1 MRWVLIILGLILFG
15 FFSFKAGQKS
25 VIPITK
31 TDSVIVYKTKVIDSI
46 KIEYKE
52 LKKVAKIKKDKVDSI
67 LVKCDTSVQK
77 SVQELDSVRVLQI
90 AKLENVIVRQNE
102 VIELKDSLFLTF
114 CTPVKKKK
122 HKVLKIAASILLI
135 GLFIIK

>member
-52 LKKVAKIKKDKVDSI
+52 LKKVAKIKKAIVDSV
-67 LVKCDTSVQK
+67 LKDTSVQK
-77 SVQELDSVRVLQI
+77 SVHELDSVRVLQI

-102 VIELKDSLFLTF
+102 VIELKDSLFVTF

>member
-1 MRWVLIILGLILFG
+1 MRYVLIILGLILFG
-15 FFSFKAGQKS
+15 FFSFKAGQQS

-31 TDSVIVYKTKVIDSI
+31 TDSVIFYKTKVIESI

-67 LVKCDTSVQK
+67 LFKCDTSVQK

-102 VIELKDSLFLTF
+102 VIELKDSLFVTF

-135 GLFIIK
+135 GLLIIK